1 MAKNKF
7 HGTGVAIVTP
17 FKTDKSIDFPALENL
32 VNHLIDN
39 GIDFLVVLGTTG
51 ESATMSF
58 DERMQVLDFVLE
70 VNNGRLPVIAG
81 FGGNNTQA
89 VLDSIK
95 KRGDF
100 SGIDAILSVAPYYNK
115 PNQRGLYEHFT
126 AIAEFSPVPVVL
138 YNVPG
143 RTKSNIAAETTLK
156 LAEHPNIIAIKE
168 ASGDFGQIMEI
179 IRNKPDDFTVLSGDD
194 AITLPLI
201 SIGVQGVISVVAMA
215 MPGKMSKMVNLA
227 LEGQFDQAMK
237 LHYDILPL
245 TNAIFED
252 GNPAGIKA
260 ALSIKG
266 LIANELRLPLV
277 PVDNKTYEKIKAIIG
292 HLEDHDHQD
301 SWHKDLGF

>member
-1 MAKNKF
+1 MAKKNIK
-7 HGTGVAIVTP
+7 GTGVAIVTP
-17 FKTDKSIDFPALENL
+17 FNEDKTIDFPALGNL
-32 VNHLIDN
+32 VNYLIDN

-51 ESATMSF
+51 ESATLAS
-58 DERMQVLDFVLE
+58 DERNQVLDYVIE
-70 VNNGRLPVIAG
+70 VNAGRVPIVAG

-89 VLDSIK
+89 VINSIRA
-95 KRGDF
+95 RGDF
-100 SGIDAILSVAPYYNK
+100 SNIDAILSVAPYYNK

-126 AIAEFSPVPVVL
+126 AIADVSPVPVIL

-143 RTKSNIAAETTLK
+143 RTKSNIAAETTLR
-156 LAEHPNIIAIKE
+156 LSEHPNIMAIKE

-201 SIGVQGVISVVAMA
+201 SVGVEGVISVVAMA
-215 MPGKMSKMVNLA
+215 YPQEMSQMVRLA
-227 LEGQFDQAMK
+227 LDGKIEEARR
-237 LHYDILPL
+237 LHYKILPM

-266 LIANELRLPLV
+266 MIKNELRLPLV
-277 PVDNKTYEKIKAIIG
+277 PVNDATYQKIKE
-292 HLEDHDHQD
+292 LLD
-301 SWHKDLGF
+301 

>member
-1 MAKNKF
+1 MTNKRLS
-7 HGTGVAIVTP
+7 GTGVAIVTP
-17 FKTDKSIDFPALENL
+17 FNDDKTIDFESLKNL
-32 VNHLIDN
+32 VNYLIDG

-58 DERMQVLDFVLE
+58 DERMKVLDFVLE
-70 VNNGRLPVIAG
+70 VNNGRLPVVAG
-81 FGGNNTQA
+81 FGGNNTA
-89 VLDSIK
+89 NVIETIK

-126 AIAEFSPVPVVL
+126 AIADNSPVPVVL

-143 RTKSNIAAETTLK
+143 RTRSNINAETTLK
-156 LAEHPNIIAIKE
+156 LAEHQNIVAIKE
-168 ASGDFGQIMEI
+168 ASGNFAQIMEI

-201 SIGVQGVISVVAMA
+201 SIGVQGVISVVAMVYPE
-215 MPGKMSKMVNLA
+215 MMSKMVRLA
-227 LEGQFDQAMK
+227 LDGKYDEARE
-237 LHYDILPL
+237 LHYKILPM

-260 ALSIKG
+260 ALSVKG
-266 LIANELRLPLV
+266 LIKNVLRLPLV
-277 PVDNKTYEKIKAIIG
+277 PVGEPTLQKIKSLLKG
-292 HLEDHDHQD
+292 
-301 SWHKDLGF
+301 

>member
-1 MAKNKF
+1 MAQKRIT
-7 HGTGVAIVTP
+7 GTGVAIVTP
-17 FKTDKSIDFPALENL
+17 FNEDKTIDFDALGNL
-32 VNHLIDN
+32 VNYLIDN

-58 DERMQVLDFVLE
+58 DERMKVLDYVLE
-70 VNNGRLPVIAG
+70 VNNGRLPVVAG
-81 FGGNNTQA
+81 FGGNNTKA
-89 VLDSIK
+89 VIDTIK

-100 SGIDAILSVAPYYNK
+100 TGIDAILSVAPYYNK

-126 AIAEFSPVPVVL
+126 AIADNSPVPVVL

-156 LAEHPNIIAIKE
+156 LAEHPNIMAIKE

-179 IRNKPDDFTVLSGDD
+179 VRNKPGDFIVLSGDD

-215 MPGKMSKMVNLA
+215 YPQKMSQMVRLA
-227 LEGQFDQAMK
+227 LNGEFDKALK
-237 LHYDILPL
+237 LHYEILPM

-266 LIANELRLPLV
+266 LIKNVLRLPLV
-277 PVDNKTYEKIKAIIG
+277 PVNEKTYEKIRS
-292 HLEDHDHQD
+292 LLQD
-301 SWHKDLGF
+301 

>member
-1 MAKNKF
+1 MAKKNIK
-7 HGTGVAIVTP
+7 GTGVAIVTP
-17 FKTDKSIDFPALENL
+17 FNEDKTIDFPALGNL
-32 VNHLIDN
+32 VNYLIDN

-51 ESATMSF
+51 ESATLAS
-58 DERMQVLDFVLE
+58 DERNQVLDYVIE
-70 VNNGRLPVIAG
+70 VNAGRVPIVAG

-89 VLDSIK
+89 VINSIRA
-95 KRGDF
+95 RGDF
-100 SGIDAILSVAPYYNK
+100 SNIDAILSVAPYYNK

-126 AIAEFSPVPVVL
+126 AIADVSPVPVIL

-143 RTKSNIAAETTLK
+143 RTKSNIAAETTLR
-156 LAEHPNIIAIKE
+156 LSEHPNIMAIKE

-201 SIGVQGVISVVAMA
+201 SVGVEGVISVVAMA
-215 MPGKMSKMVNLA
+215 YPQEMSQMVRLA
-227 LEGQFDQAMK
+227 LDGKIEEARR
-237 LHYDILPL
+237 LHYKILPM

-266 LIANELRLPLV
+266 MIKNELRLPLV
-277 PVDNKTYEKIKAIIG
+277 PVNDATYQKIKK
-292 HLEDHDHQD
+292 LLD
-301 SWHKDLGF
+301 